1 MRTLALVRYS
11 LCWEETVLLGVLCL
25 LTSLKGQ
32 MMMKEKYAD
41 SLRGQMMM
49 KEKDAMMCRM
59 PGAILHTVA
68 SSCLLW

>member
-1 MRTLALVRYS
+1 MRILALVCYS
-11 LCWEETVLLGVLCL
+11 LCWEETVLLGVLCMQ
-25 LTSLKGQ
+25 T
-32 MMMKEKYAD
+32 
-41 SLRGQMMM
+41 SLRGQMLM

>member
-11 LCWEETVLLGVLCL
+11 LRWEETVLLCVVCL
-25 LTSLKGQ
+25 VTSLGGQ
-32 MMMKEKYAD
+32 MLMKE
-41 SLRGQMMM
+41 R
-49 KEKDAMMCRM
+49 DAMMCRM

>member
-11 LCWEETVLLGVLCL
+11 LRWEETVLQGVLCL
-25 LTSLKGQ
+25 LT
-32 MMMKEKYAD
+32 

>member
-1 MRTLALVRYS
+1 MRTLALVCYS
-11 LCWEETVLLGVLCL
+11 LCWEETVLLSVLCL
-25 LTSLKGQ
+25 MT
-32 MMMKEKYAD
+32 

-49 KEKDAMMCRM
+49 KEKDTMMCRM

>member
-1 MRTLALVRYS
+1 MRILALVCYS

-25 LTSLKGQ
+25 LTSLK
-32 MMMKEKYAD
+32 
-41 SLRGQMMM
+41 GQMMM